1 MAVFRANTIEI
12 RISYSHNVD
21 SKISFTQQL
30 YFSCSS
36 ACIGKRSSQ
45 PTSPDTNFQ
54 NTRKLRLTSKAAKSS
69 KSALLIFLPKF
80 WTQIVI
86 IHLYSIVQFFSTNSL
101 DNLSNKPYFLITFR
115 AGTLSGEVIILY
127 NLYAIRHSCPL

>member
-115 AGTLSGEVIILY
+115 AETLSGEVIILY